1 MLIDGE
7 VAIVD
12 IVNGFLN
19 FAWQYVGKET
29 KASHVDT
36 NDRRTLASHLACYLK
51 ECTIATKRDDIVY
64 IEIVAIKHSRSSH
77 FYAKSGGKEVV
88 ERTVDMDLGTFV
100 DEI

>member
-12 IVNGFLN
+12 VVNGFFNL
-19 FAWQYVGKET
+19 AWQYVGKET

-36 NDRRTLASHLACYLK
+36 NDRRTLASHLACSLK

-64 IEIVAIKHSRSSH
+64 IEVVAIKHSRSSH
-77 FYAKSGGKEVV
+77 IYAKSGGKEVV
-88 ERTVDMDLGTFV
+88 ERTIDINLGTFV